1 MKQQQQPWATQVIK
15 QDEIDKYH
23 INNKHFIDDTKI
35 LNDLKNTPK
44 ITHEKI
50 KDILKKSLSIQRLE
64 PEEVAMLL
72 NVKDEKIWEE
82 LYATADIVKKKVY
95 DNRIVFFAPL
105 YLSDKCI
112 NNCNYC
118 GFKTDNILKPRKILS
133 DEEIQKEV
141 AVIVAEGHKRVIAVY
156 GEHPDSAIDYIT
168 HSMEQIYNVNHK
180 NNSDIK
186 GEIRR
191 INVNAAPMSIEDL
204 TKLKK
209 AGIGTYQVFQETYH
223 QKTYEKVH
231 PQNTIKGNYEW
242 RLYALHRAMD
252 AGIDDFSLGVLLG
265 LYDWRYEIM
274 GLLYHAIDL
283 ENRFG
288 IGPHTISFPRLRE
301 AYGTDLSKNKYLV
314 SDDDL
319 KKIITILRLSVPYT
333 GLIITAREE
342 GDFKKECINLGCT
355 QTDASTRIDIGGYNQ
370 IAQEWETQPNK
381 TNQQD
386 NKKQQFNL
394 GDTRRIDTVIRE
406 LATMGIIS
414 SFCTA
419 GYRCGRTGD
428 KIMRLLC
435 TGVEGKYCKLNAIL
449 TFKEYLED
457 YASEETKKTGEQLI
471 LKEIK
476 ETKESEWY
484 SSHKKILEE
493 FYNLYERIE
502 NGERDL
508 YI

>member
-1 MKQQQQPWATQVIK
+1 MKQNQPWNKQVIK

-35 LNDLKNTPK
+35 RNDLKNTPN
-44 ITHEKI
+44 ITDKKI

-64 PEEVAMLL
+64 PEEVAILL
-72 NVKDEKIWEE
+72 NVKDKKIWEE

-105 YLSDKCI
+105 YLSDKCV

-118 GFKTDNILKPRKILS
+118 GFKTDNVLKTRKILS

-141 AVIVAEGHKRVIAVY
+141 AVIVSEGHKRVIAVY
-156 GEHPDSAIDYIT
+156 GEHPESAIDYIT
-168 HSMEQIYNVNHK
+168 HSMKQIYSVNHK
-180 NNSDIK
+180 NNNDIK

-191 INVNAAPMSIEDL
+191 INVNAAPMSIADL

-223 QKTYEKVH
+223 QETYGKVH

-252 AGIDDFSLGVLLG
+252 AGIDDFSLGVLFG

-288 IGPHTISFPRLRE
+288 IGPHTISFPRLKE
-301 AYGTDLSKNKYLV
+301 AYGADLSKNKYLV

-319 KKIITILRLSVPYT
+319 KKIITILRLAVPYT

-342 GDFKKECINLGCT
+342 AAFKKECINLGCT

-370 IAQEWETQPNK
+370 IAKEWENQANQI
-381 TNQQD
+381 NQQD

-394 GDTRRIDTVIRE
+394 GDTRRIDAVIGE

-457 YASEETKKTGEQLI
+457 YASENTKKIGEELI
-471 LKEIK
+471 LKEIE
-476 ETKESEWY
+476 ETKKSEWY

-493 FYNLYERIE
+493 FYNLYKRIE